1 MDIFNRL
8 APFIQDFI
16 YQNKWEE
23 LRGIQVAAC
32 DVIFNSGDNL
42 LLSSGTASGKTE
54 AAFLPVLTELY
65 NKPSKSVGVIYVSPL
80 KALINDQFKR
90 LEQLLLDSNI
100 PVCKW
105 HGDASQTKK
114 DELIKHPDGLL
125 QITPES
131 LESLL
136 TNKRGACLQM
146 FSDLRFVII
155 DEVHHFMRDA
165 RGVQLL
171 CVLERLQKL
180 TGVVPRRIGLSA
192 TMGDI
197 GLAQEWLNTGTGRA
211 CAAPITDEG
220 KKRVRLHVERF
231 ANYADKRDTVE
242 RDGSGNVV
250 NVSANGDIGTRE
262 HFEYLFKMTL
272 DKKTIIFANSREEIE
287 FIMANLREI
296 AIKNKA
302 PDVYRVHH
310 GNVSALLRE
319 TTEDEMKAEDEK
331 IVTGATVTLE
341 LGIDIGSL
349 DQAVQAG
356 APLTVSSFAQR
367 LGRCGRRGQIPQL
380 LFTFVEDILVNS
392 SDTLGPINWEFIR
405 IIAIIELYTKD
416 HWIEPLY
423 PRDHAYN
430 MLYHQTM
437 SHLKSCGELS
447 PAALAQAVLTLGCF
461 KGISQDDYKRLL
473 SWLIHTEQLERTER
487 GGLIIGR
494 EGEKVVNS
502 HKFLT
507 VFLSTEYLL
516 VKDENRTIGTVDK
529 VYPVGTR
536 FALAG
541 IAWEVVDVNGAAKV
555 IFVKRVPGISLV
567 DWDVDFE
574 VELHTVLVRKIRSVL
589 LTNETYPYL
598 SDRCIERLFEI
609 RYIAR
614 NSGILEN
621 LVTPLS
627 DKKFAVFPWVGTR
640 QLFTLHYALL
650 HRKIKNR
657 LLWISTVYLEVV
669 FDGTAGELS
678 DIIHD
683 ILRSKLD
690 LNDLPLPDKVQV
702 RGKYNEFIPPD
713 LLRKQFIEDYLDM
726 EGLRGALTPRD
737 RDPAN

>member
-1 MDIFNRL
+1 MDVFNRL

-16 YQNKWEE
+16 YRNKWEE

-32 DVIFNSGDNL
+32 EVIFDTDDNL

-65 NKPSKSVGVIYVSPL
+65 ENPSKSVGVMYISPL

-90 LEQLLLDSNI
+90 LELLLLDSNI

-105 HGDASQTKK
+105 HGDASQTQK
-114 DELIKHPDGLL
+114 DNLVKNPSGLL

-131 LESLL
+131 LESLI

-146 FSDLRFVII
+146 FPDLRYVII

-192 TMGDI
+192 TLGDVSM
-197 GLAQEWLNTGTGRA
+197 AQAWLNTGTGRE

-220 KKRVRLHVERF
+220 KKRVRIHVERF
-231 ANYADKRDTVE
+231 ANHSDERDTVE
-242 RDGSGNVV
+242 RDGSGNVINV
-250 NVSANGDIGTRE
+250 NSVGDSGTRE
-262 HFEYLFKMTL
+262 HYEYLFKMTL
-272 DKKTIIFANSREEIE
+272 DQKTIIFANSREEIE
-287 FIMANLREI
+287 LIMANLREI

-319 TTEDEMKAEDEK
+319 STEDEMKMEDEH

-349 DQAVQAG
+349 DQAVQVS

-380 LFTFVEDILVNS
+380 LFTFVESLRINTDDI
-392 SDTLGPINWEFIR
+392 LGPINWEFIR
-405 IIAIIELYTKD
+405 MIAIIEIYTKD
-416 HWIEPLY
+416 HWLEPMY
-423 PRDHAYN
+423 PHNHAYN
-430 MLYHQTM
+430 LLYHQTM
-437 SHLKSCGELS
+437 SHLKSNGELS
-447 PAALAQAVLTLGCF
+447 PAALAQSILTLGCF
-461 KGISQDDYKRLL
+461 KNIPQEDYRRLL
-473 SWLIHTEQLERTER
+473 GHLIDINQLERTER
-487 GGLIIGR
+487 GGLMIGR

-507 VFLSTEYLL
+507 VFLSTDYLL
-516 VKDENRTIGTVDK
+516 VKDENRMIGTVDK

-541 IAWEVVDVNGAAKV
+541 IAWETVDVNEAAKV
-555 IFVKRVPGISLV
+555 IFVKRVPGISVV
-567 DWDVDFE
+567 DWDVDFD
-574 VELHTVLVRKIRSVL
+574 VDLHTVLVRKMRSVMSCDDD
-589 LTNETYPYL
+589 YPYL
-598 SDRCIERLFEI
+598 SERCRERLADI

-621 LVTPLS
+621 LVTQLS
-627 DKKFAVFPWVGTR
+627 DKKFAIFPWVGTR

-650 HRKIKNR
+650 DRNVDNR
-657 LLWISTVYLEVV
+657 LLWISSIFLEVK
-669 FDGTAGELS
+669 FAGELGELEA
-678 DIIHD
+678 IVAD
-683 ILRSKLD
+683 ILSSDRNLY
-690 LNDLPLPDKVQV
+690 DLPLPDKVQV
-702 RGKYNEFIPPD
+702 RGKYNEFIPKD
-713 LLRKQFIEDYLDM
+713 LLLKQFVEDYLDFD
-726 EGLRGALTPRD
+726 GLREALR
-737 RDPAN
+737 